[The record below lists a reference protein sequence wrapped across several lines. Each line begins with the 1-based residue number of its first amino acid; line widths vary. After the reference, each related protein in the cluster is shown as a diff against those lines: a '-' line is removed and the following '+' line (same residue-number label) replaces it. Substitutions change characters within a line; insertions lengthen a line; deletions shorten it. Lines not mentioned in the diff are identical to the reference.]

1 MTKVTVRFSLLV
13 NIAQSGLIRT
23 GHYSGRSDFHERRLP
38 MPTRQEEHW
47 YKTVSSELGIQNKP
61 QGTVASETAAHS
73 RENIPATEAKAA
85 DQFRFRI
92 LRCRRSI
99 FNTRNRTADFGKWR
113 L

>member
-1 MTKVTVRFSLLV
+1 
-13 NIAQSGLIRT
+13 
-23 GHYSGRSDFHERRLP
+23 